1 MTTYRRLRRLFE
13 NISFA
18 ALAAQASGCSD
29 TSLNS
34 GFDLTVPCDEPSVL
48 AGAQQ
53 VVAGDYLAIR
63 RAYLPNLDGAPPP
76 PPYMVA
82 EAGVACA
89 TASEPDACA
98 TALATIPADPG
109 WGHDVVFWPE
119 THRARTQLIWTR
131 GDEVGAVTNDA
142 ELRAFLGTIDDP
154 ATAWLV
160 ARFATGHSLVCEG
173 PNARLVDGGVE
184 LITTSGWACGEG
196 SSRSEHILVVAAD
209 GTATV
214 RRSVVVEVGHGSCII
229 GRLTT
234 DVDTPTPERHATLGG
249 YFAEMAALEASAVT
263 AFERLAQELEV
274 LGAPAD
280 FVSRARQARD
290 DERRHAAQVGE
301 LAQAYGAAPL
311 EVATD
316 VALPLRAALDVAL
329 ENAREGCAR
338 ETYGALVATYQA
350 QRARDP
356 RVAAVLT
363 SIAKDETR
371 HAALAWDLAAWL
383 DGALSQAERA
393 MVRTERAYALQVF
406 SGDATH
412 VLTEEARAAAGLPD
426 QTMARALFGALHAQ
440 LWA

>member
-142 ELRAFLGTIDDP
+142 ELRAFFQANRDYFRGAP
-154 ATAWLV
+154 RV
-160 ARFATGHSLVCEG
+160 H
-173 PNARLVDGGVE
+173 
-184 LITTSGWACGEG
+184 
-196 SSRSEHILVVAAD
+196 
-209 GTATV
+209 V
-214 RRSVVVEVGHGSCII
+214 RR
-229 GRLTT
+229 
-234 DVDTPTPERHATLGG
+234 
-249 YFAEMAALEASAVT
+249 
-263 AFERLAQELEV
+263 
-274 LGAPAD
+274 
-280 FVSRARQARD
+280 
-290 DERRHAAQVGE
+290 
-301 LAQAYGAAPL
+301 
-311 EVATD
+311 
-316 VALPLRAALDVAL
+316 
-329 ENAREGCAR
+329 
-338 ETYGALVATYQA
+338 
-350 QRARDP
+350 
-356 RVAAVLT
+356 
-363 SIAKDETR
+363 
-371 HAALAWDLAAWL
+371 
-383 DGALSQAERA
+383 
-393 MVRTERAYALQVF
+393 
-406 SGDATH
+406 
-412 VLTEEARAAAGLPD
+412 AGLPD
-426 QTMARALFGALHAQ
+426 TPLSPDKLEQYLGARVTREVLALEPGATLETPQGRVELVEKIPGREPRFDEKLVRAEYSRRAGEQRLRAFFAERRARARIVTP
-440 LWA
+440 